1 LQHIFLTREKQMLT
15 LEQILQKLQ
24 PMNLMEVSRAT
35 GLPYMS
41 IWKLC
46 NERYQEPPYSA
57 VKKLSDYL
65 ESL

>member
-1 LQHIFLTREKQMLT
+1 MLT
-15 LEQILQKLQ
+15 LEQILTKLQ

>member
-1 LQHIFLTREKQMLT
+1 MQQFFFTQEQQMLT
-15 LEQILQKLQ
+15 LEQILHKLQ

-35 GLPYMS
+35 GIPYMS

-46 NERYQEPPYSA
+46 NERYAEPPYSA

>member
-1 LQHIFLTREKQMLT
+1 MLT
-15 LEQILQKLQ
+15 LDQILLKLQ

-46 NERYQEPPYSA
+46 NERYAEPPYSA